1 MSKLI
6 PLTALWR
13 HTSSAGKTYYNGRLG
28 EAKIL
33 MFPIESDNPNAPAFK
48 IMLAEPD
55 EATKQDYHDAD
66 RNQLDRDQ
74 PASTAQHPNIVDDDI
89 PF

>member
-6 PLTALWR
+6 PLTALW
-13 HTSSAGKTYYNGRLG
+13 HHISSSGKVYYNGRLG

-33 MFPIESDNPNAPAFK
+33 MFRVESDNPKAPAFK
-48 IMLAEPD
+48 IMLAAPD
-55 EATKQDYHDAD
+55 QAEQKDRQDQD
-66 RNQLDRDQ
+66 RVEVLE
-74 PASTAQHPNIVDDDI
+74 QHPNIVDDDI